1 LQQHFSIA
9 LAKSCYLLLATNL
22 KSEISNMDYT
32 IIVEQDAQT
41 GFYSGQCQQLPEAIT
56 QGKTMDELLDNMRE
70 AIALVLEE
78 QEQSVISSYA
88 GHKFFR
94 RKLTIS

>member
-1 LQQHFSIA
+1 
-9 LAKSCYLLLATNL
+9 
-22 KSEISNMDYT
+22 MDYT
-32 IIVEQDAQT
+32 IIVEKDQAT

-78 QEQSVISSYA
+78 QKQMVISNYA

-94 RKLTIS
+94 RKLTVAWKKKNSCDTSKKTPANSLADKKEATP